1 MCVFIQRQCLFY
13 AAEQNCRDEG
23 MTYLYSFIFSFFF
36 SPTMSIMRCSN
47 GAVENTAV
55 CLRDL
60 DKELFSTLKIF
71 TVLD

>member
-1 MCVFIQRQCLFY
+1 
-13 AAEQNCRDEG
+13 
-23 MTYLYSFIFSFFF
+23 
-36 SPTMSIMRCSN
+36 MSIMRCSN

-71 TVLD
+71 TVLDWRGWKIKKKKKTGEWDQSSAAEPTDELLKY